1 MNKAELVVAIS
12 EAIKLSKKD
21 TEKVLDSFFEEV
33 AHALEKG
40 EVVKISG
47 FGAFQVKSRKE
58 RIGASPV
65 TGEKI
70 KIPATKT
77 IGFKPSKGLK
87 DIVK

>member
-47 FGAFQVKSRKE
+47 FGAFKVKSR
-58 RIGASPV
+58 
-65 TGEKI
+65 
-70 KIPATKT
+70 
-77 IGFKPSKGLK
+77 
-87 DIVK
+87 